1 MENLEPYLDK
11 FSESG
16 RRILE
21 SALNETRRRDQH
33 FISPEHI
40 LYALMGEETD
50 LFNATMNK
58 LSIDPRGIRHAVEKR
73 LENSRK
79 HTGKGFR
86 IAPETTEIFKYS
98 MDTARS
104 QNRRVIEASDILYT
118 LTTNRF
124 DLLNDILQNPEGDV
138 RASKASSIDLADN
151 QSRFQ
156 SQLQTKLSNFLTQ
169 FSLRELVNKNN
180 SPSGLLFPKRETGGI
195 GGGLS
200 SSGGDSQQTTN
211 IKHETIF
218 LRIKSEDSDK
228 FNEEEFI
235 SSLRKDVEDSINQS
249 GLEITETNTPNSSS
263 FHVEYKAEGMEGQ
276 IDISGEMKNGY
287 YELKVMAVEK
297 SSQKTKGQSV

>member
-16 RRILE
+16 RRVLKG
-21 SALNETRRRDQH
+21 ALNETRRRDQH

-40 LYALMGEETD
+40 LFALMGEETD
-50 LFNATMNK
+50 LFDATMRE
-58 LSIDPRGIRHAVEKR
+58 LSISPQDVRFAVEKR
-73 LENSRK
+73 LENSRQ

-86 IAPETTEIFKYS
+86 IAPETTVIFKYS

-104 QNRRVIEASDILYT
+104 QNRRVIEANDILYT

-138 RASKASSIDLADN
+138 RESNASSIDLADN
-151 QSRFQ
+151 QSRFL
-156 SQLQTKLSNFLTQ
+156 SQLRIKPSNFLTQ
-169 FSLRELVNKNN
+169 FSLRELVNENN
-180 SPSGLLFPKRETGGI
+180 SPSGLLFPKRKTGGI

-200 SSGGDSQQTTN
+200 SSGGDSEQTTN

-218 LRIKSEDSDK
+218 LGIKSEDSDK
-228 FNEEEFI
+228 FDEEEFI
-235 SSLRKDVEDSINQS
+235 SSLRKDVENSINQS
-249 GLEITETNTPNSSS
+249 GLEITEANTPNSSS
-263 FHVEYKAEGMEGQ
+263 FHIKYKAEGMEGQ
-276 IDISGEMKNGY
+276 MDISGEMKNGY

-297 SSQKTKGQSV
+297 SGQKTKRQSV